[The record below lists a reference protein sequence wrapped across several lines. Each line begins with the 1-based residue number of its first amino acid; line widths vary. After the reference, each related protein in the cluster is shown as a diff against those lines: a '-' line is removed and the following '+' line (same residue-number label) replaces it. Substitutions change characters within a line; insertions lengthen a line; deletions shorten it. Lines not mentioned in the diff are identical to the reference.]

1 MFSRISTALSKRTAT
16 TIPALH
22 TVIHRA
28 FTPEPITADLT
39 NIWNIKSWLLPHIKG
54 LKNHSRPHA
63 FRFIKGKDGNVE
75 MTYRNWSTSGKKV
88 WMPKKGYL
96 KILKAI
102 PAESLSVLRA
112 EYKNCPSVEELARGL
127 EQTRARF
134 RPDEEDWWKKYIQKE
149 EGERKRWETLE
160 RTGKR
165 YVRHHPLIDY
175 NYIETKE
182 VSENDEESAKRVK
195 ELEKLL
201 EKTNT
206 FPEVSILPK

>member
-1 MFSRISTALSKRTAT
+1 MAATSYQGSEESFSASCVPVYQRKGRERGDDVPELVDKRQKSVDAKE
-16 TIPALH
+16 
-22 TVIHRA
+22 R
-28 FTPEPITADLT
+28 FPEDL
-39 NIWNIKSWLLPHIKG
+39 KG
-54 LKNHSRPHA
+54 H
-63 FRFIKGKDGNVE
+63 
-75 MTYRNWSTSGKKV
+75 TSGELV
-88 WMPKKGYL
+88 
-96 KILKAI
+96 
-102 PAESLSVLRA
+102 SVTARVQKMSVGGRA
-112 EYKNCPSVEELARGL
+112 STCL

-149 EGERKRWETLE
+149 EAEQKRWETLE

-165 YVRHHPLIDY
+165 YVGHHPLIDY

>member
-1 MFSRISTALSKRTAT
+1 MAWNR
-16 TIPALH
+16 PGH
-22 TVIHRA
+22 
-28 FTPEPITADLT
+28 DLGQT
-39 NIWNIKSWLLPHIKG
+39 RKTG
-54 LKNHSRPHA
+54 GKN
-63 FRFIKGKDGNVE
+63 
-75 MTYRNWSTSGKKV
+75 
-88 WMPKKGYL
+88 
-96 KILKAI
+96 ILKKRK
-102 PAESLSVLRA
+102 E
-112 EYKNCPSVEELARGL
+112 
-127 EQTRARF
+127 
-134 RPDEEDWWKKYIQKE
+134 E

>member
-1 MFSRISTALSKRTAT
+1 
-16 TIPALH
+16 
-22 TVIHRA
+22 
-28 FTPEPITADLT
+28 
-39 NIWNIKSWLLPHIKG
+39 
-54 LKNHSRPHA
+54 
-63 FRFIKGKDGNVE
+63 

-88 WMPKKGYL
+88 WMPKKGSL
-96 KILKAI
+96 KILKGI
-102 PAESLSVLRA
+102 PAESLSVLRP
-112 EYKNCPSVEELARGL
+112 EYKKCPSVEELARGL

-149 EGERKRWETLE
+149 EAERKRWESLE

-182 VSENDEESAKRVK
+182 VAENDEESAKRVK

>member
-1 MFSRISTALSKRTAT
+1 M
-16 TIPALH
+16 
-22 TVIHRA
+22 
-28 FTPEPITADLT
+28 
-39 NIWNIKSWLLPHIKG
+39 
-54 LKNHSRPHA
+54 
-63 FRFIKGKDGNVE
+63 
-75 MTYRNWSTSGKKV
+75 
-88 WMPKKGYL
+88 
-96 KILKAI
+96 
-102 PAESLSVLRA
+102 
-112 EYKNCPSVEELARGL
+112 EELARGL

-134 RPDEEDWWKKYIQKE
+134 RPDEEDWWKKYIEKE